1 MVAKGES
8 PAPSSLP
15 KKMGGVQRAWKEGE
29 EEKVR
34 LLLFFFSLFPPGD
47 IFGLCVAK
55 KREEGEGEKVRIGCS
70 TTDEG
75 EGRERRAPNTAWRW
89 RMPQEGDPPTTLAA
103 AAAEGDEVRPFA
115 GPLFPSEGGSLF
127 FFFFSRCKAALW
139 AERWSVAEDG
149 GQRLLSQHR
158 WPPRPP
164 RPPARI
170 LPLPL
175 PTPKGS
181 PFQGRRR
188 RSPLLFPAAA
198 LPPLMRPPPPPSPK
212 QKSPK

>member
-8 PAPSSLP
+8 PSSLP
-15 KKMGGVQRAWKEGE
+15 KKMGGVQRAWKEEE

-34 LLLFFFSLFPPGD
+34 LLLFFFFSLFPPGD

-75 EGRERRAPNTAWRW
+75 EEREDGAQHCLEME
-89 RMPQEGDPPTTLAA
+89 RMPQGEGDPPTTLAA

-115 GPLFPSEGGSLF
+115 GPLFPSEGGSLFFFF

-175 PTPKGS
+175 PTPRGS

-188 RSPLLFPAAA
+188 RWIAPRFFQQQLL
-198 LPPLMRPPPPPSPK
+198 LL
-212 QKSPK
+212 